1 MADPFNPQAPK
12 LPEQGLVQELQAE
25 VSTETAPLLM
35 FILNNARLLVGA
47 VCLLVAV
54 ILGTGV
60 WNWHA
65 GNQLEDAQAA
75 FGRVLINT
83 EGEARITAL
92 QDLLPKTPKSIR
104 ISVLLQLGETAIT
117 MKQYDVAASAYAGI
131 VALDADGTIG
141 IMAALNQIDVLLR
154 VDKPTEAL
162 ALLELLAPKAPEL
175 LKSMV
180 QENIAAVAEEA
191 GNLDRALL
199 AYEELLKMENLLGDT
214 GYFETRIK
222 AIRAQ
227 QTTKS

>member
-47 VCLLVAV
+47 VCLLVVV

-117 MKQYDVAASAYAGI
+117 MKQYDVAASAYADI